1 MQYIALVY
9 QDQSGLDKISDRELD
24 DTDFARLTRFAQ
36 PQSRPQF
43 ERMPQHSTFR
53 LTLDVRILTSLW

>member
-24 DTDFARLTRFAQ
+24 DTKSYLWDYENTGLKLAQLRFYEV
-36 PQSRPQF
+36 PTTV
-43 ERMPQHSTFR
+43 TFP
-53 LTLDVRILTSLW
+53 